1 MTTVKLNDGK
11 TMPILGFGTA
21 RLFGEKGKKGIITAL
36 QNGIRHLDCA
46 KVYGNEILV
55 GIIKAEKKLFYPFR
69 PDLR

>member
-46 KVYGNEILV
+46 KVYGNEM
-55 GIIKAEKKLFYPFR
+55 
-69 PDLR
+69 

>member
-46 KVYGNEILV
+46 KVYALASLNFLNSYESQNN
-55 GIIKAEKKLFYPFR
+55 
-69 PDLR
+69 